1 VTPKSDRAT
10 IATGLRN
17 ALGAN
22 WAVFASPPETP
33 SVPCVVIRPGSP
45 YRELNTYRLQRMR
58 LRLEV
63 ILQRALGAEALDVI
77 DDAIDDVL
85 TALDALSI
93 SVGWSGAEPTGLVE
107 VNGVEYLTATID
119 IDVV

>member
-1 VTPKSDRAT
+1 
-10 IATGLRN
+10 
-17 ALGAN
+17 
-22 WAVFASPPETP
+22 
-33 SVPCVVIRPGSP
+33 
-45 YRELNTYRLQRMR
+45 MR

-63 ILQRALGAEALDVI
+63 LVQRAVGDGYLDVI

-93 SVGWSGAEPTGLVE
+93 SVGWSGADPTGVIE
-107 VNGVEYLTATID
+107 VNGVEYLSATID

>member
-1 VTPKSDRAT
+1 VTPKSDRAS

-22 WAVFASPPETP
+22 WAVFASPPEAP

-45 YRELNTYRLQRMR
+45 YRQLNTYRQQTMR

-63 ILQRALGAEALDVI
+63 LVQRAVGDGYLDVI

-93 SVGWSGAEPTGLVE
+93 SVGWSGADPTGVIE
-107 VNGVEYLTATID
+107 VNGVEYLSATID